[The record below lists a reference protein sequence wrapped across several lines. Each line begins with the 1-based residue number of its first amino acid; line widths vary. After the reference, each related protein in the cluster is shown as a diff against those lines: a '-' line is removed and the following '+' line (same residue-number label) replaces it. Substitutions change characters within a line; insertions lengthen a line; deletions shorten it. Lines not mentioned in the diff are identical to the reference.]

1 MEWNEIKLIIASLSA
16 LWLGILTSIS
26 PCPLATNV
34 ATITYISKSTKCPYK
49 TFFAGSLY
57 ALGRMFTYAILGF
70 ILVGGLLSVP
80 NVANFLQHLINKLF
94 GPFCILIG
102 LILLNAFKINFS
114 FGINHNR
121 FKKLMENSN
130 FIGAFLLGMALGL
143 SFGPVSAA
151 LFFGS
156 FAPLAIE
163 NHSSLVLPAIYGLGT
178 CLPVIGF
185 AILLAFFMHKS
196 EELYTRLAKF
206 EVWFT
211 KITGAIFIIAG
222 LYLIVN
228 HHI

>member
-1 MEWNEIKLIIASLSA
+1 MIIASLSA
-16 LWLGILTSIS
+16 LWLGILTSVS

-57 ALGRMFTYAILGF
+57 AFGRMFTYAVLGF
-70 ILVGGLLSVP
+70 ILVRGLLSVP
-80 NVANFLQHLINKLF
+80 NVANFLQHSINKFF

-102 LILLNAFKINFS
+102 LILLNVFKVNFS
-114 FGINHNR
+114 FGVKHNKAR
-121 FKKLMENSN
+121 KHLENSN
-130 FIGAFLLGMALGL
+130 YFGAFFLGMILGL

-156 FAPLAIE
+156 FTPLAIE
-163 NHSSLVLPAIYGLGT
+163 NHSSLILPVIYGLGT

-185 AILLAFFMHKS
+185 AMLLAFFMHKS
-196 EELYTRLAKF
+196 EDLYTRLAKF

-211 KITGAIFIIAG
+211 KITGVIFIIAG
-222 LYLIVN
+222 VYLILR

>member
-1 MEWNEIKLIIASLSA
+1 MIIASLSA

-57 ALGRMFTYAILGF
+57 AFGRMFTYAILGF

-80 NVANFLQHLINKLF
+80 NVANFLQHSINKFF

-102 LILLNAFKINFS
+102 LILLNIFKVNFS
-114 FGINHNR
+114 FGVNHNKAR
-121 FKKLMENSN
+121 KHLENSN
-130 FIGAFLLGMALGL
+130 YFGAFLLGIILGL

-156 FAPLAIE
+156 FTPLAIE
-163 NHSSLVLPAIYGLGT
+163 NHSRLILPVIYGLGT

-211 KITGAIFIIAG
+211 KITGIIFIIAG
-222 LYLIVN
+222 VYLITN
-228 HHI
+228 RHI